1 MATHHKTINRDGPSM
16 KGTTRDEAG
25 KGAVD
30 TEHKVPFS
38 EAVLKAVGLYGGVV
52 PEKDA
57 KDADEE
63 TIESNKR
70 ARSIHLKAGR
80 KGPVIRDLR
89 DQPGAIFLP
98 APKKDEC
105 DTPADVIAFLSAK
118 YKGYFERT
126 PSTDSEGA
134 PIVTTRFTYGDGAD
148 IVTGSGKTTKAAVK
162 AMAAKLGETFEC
174 LEGLSDV

>member
-16 KGTTRDEAG
+16 KGTTRDAPAG

-30 TEHKVPFS
+30 TEHKVPLS
-38 EAVLKAVGLYGGVV
+38 EAVLKAVGLYGGSR
-52 PEKDA
+52 PAQGRGKGATDA
-57 KDADEE
+57 
-63 TIESNKR
+63 
-70 ARSIHLKAGR
+70 
-80 KGPVIRDLR
+80 VDLR

-98 APKKDEC
+98 APKQSEC
-105 DTPADVIAFLSAK
+105 DTPADVVAFLSAK

-148 IVTGSGKTTKAAVK
+148 IVTGSAKTTKGAVK
-162 AMAAKLGETFEC
+162 VMAAKLGEVFDC
-174 LEGLSDV
+174 LDGTEGTSDV